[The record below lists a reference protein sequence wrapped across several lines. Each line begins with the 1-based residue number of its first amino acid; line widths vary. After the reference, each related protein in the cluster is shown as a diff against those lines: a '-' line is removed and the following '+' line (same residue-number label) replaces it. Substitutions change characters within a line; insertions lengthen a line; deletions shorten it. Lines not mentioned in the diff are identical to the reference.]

1 MKTQTNPAPETNKPA
16 HEIRHGGVKCTI
28 WRNETEKGPRY
39 NTTFERSYKDA
50 AGEWKTSDSF
60 GRDDLLLLSLMVQWS
75 FEWIINQP
83 SATRKDV

>member
-1 MKTQTNPAPETNKPA
+1 MQEKAKPV
-16 HEIRHGGVKCTI
+16 HEVRYGAIKAAI
-28 WRNETEKGPRY
+28 WRNETENGIRY
-39 NTTFERSYKDA
+39 NTTFSRLYKS
-50 AGEWKTSDSF
+50 GEQWETTESF